1 MFQTK
6 RLVRLTACFLI
17 ACLCVM
23 PVHAQENEEP
33 APTAEAVE
41 AEAVKPA
48 THAVSA
54 VHFSPSYGST
64 VIGNLENGTVVTILG
79 FSGSFY
85 KIHCYDRAGF
95 IDMAQVAKN
104 ENGEYYINCVEGS
117 SETTI
122 MQSYTPQEA
131 LTLKGELREIAMQ
144 YIGVR
149 YVSGGTSP
157 YGFDCSG
164 LTQYVFAQKGI
175 SLYRTVAG
183 QLQNGILIP
192 KEELQCGD
200 LIVFQNTTGWGH
212 FASHVGIYIG
222 NNQVLHAGNS
232 GVGIT
237 ELDHPYITQHYQSA
251 IRVILTDVVQEEVAP
266 VIGIHQNMNSS
277 FWRESSQTDVSGNFF
292 SNSIETEV

>member
-6 RLVRLTACFLI
+6 RLMRLTACFLV

-23 PVHAQENEEP
+23 PVHARQSDDISL
-33 APTAEAVE
+33 ATDTVAE
-41 AEAVKPA
+41 EAVKPV

-54 VHFSPSYGST
+54 VRFSPYYGST
-64 VIGNLENGTVVTILG
+64 VIGNLEDGTVVTVLG
-79 FSGSFY
+79 SSGSFY
-85 KIHCYDRAGF
+85 KIDCYDRAGY
-95 IDMAQVAKN
+95 IDKAQVAQN
-104 ENGEYYINCVEGS
+104 ENGEYYISCVEDS
-117 SETTI
+117 SETSF

-131 LTLKGELREIAMQ
+131 LSIKGELREIAMQ

-175 SLYRTVAG
+175 SLNRTVAS

-222 NNQVLHAGNS
+222 NNQLIHAGNG
-232 GVGIT
+232 GVGIMA
-237 ELDHPYITQHYQSA
+237 LDDPYVTKHYQSA

-266 VIGIHQNMNSS
+266 VVGIHQNMNSS
-277 FWRESSQTDVSGNFF
+277 FWRESSQTDESGNFF
-292 SNSIETEV
+292 SNPIETAV